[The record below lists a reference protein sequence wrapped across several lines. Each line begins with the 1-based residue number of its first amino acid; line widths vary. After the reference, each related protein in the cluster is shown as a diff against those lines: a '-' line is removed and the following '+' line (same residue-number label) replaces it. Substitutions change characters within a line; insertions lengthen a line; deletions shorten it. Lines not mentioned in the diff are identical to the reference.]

1 MRFFNTEGP
10 VRPDDHYA
18 IQSLD
23 RMDIDELLALIRAK
37 RYFVLHAPRQTGK
50 TSALIALRDLLNSGE
65 VGNFRCVNVGVGQV
79 ARDDTARG
87 IRAILGS
94 LSENAQELGDDY
106 PGSVWQDILASMGP
120 ESALNVLLARWSR
133 AGPTPLVLLVDEID
147 SLVGDTLLSV
157 LRQLRAGYEKRPG
170 GFPQSVVLCGVRDIR
185 DYRIRSSTGEVIA
198 GGSPFNV
205 AAKSLRMGDFT
216 EAETRALM
224 AQHMEETG
232 QRFSS
237 SALDSVWTQTRG
249 QPWLVNALC
258 AGACF
263 DNKAGRDR
271 SRAIEV
277 DDIYAAREELI
288 LSRRTHL
295 DQLAHKLEEERVR
308 RVVEPLLSGGGAR
321 YQARDLEYVRD
332 LGLLAPDSPPRMAN
346 PIYRE
351 VVPRELGY
359 VLQDSLDVQAAW
371 YVDGDGGLNMDKL
384 LTAFGTFFGE
394 HSEHWLGRFGEYPE
408 AGPQLILQAY
418 LQRVVNGGGRIEREY
433 GLGRGR
439 TDLLVLWPREAGQP
453 SELWERFVVECK
465 VLRDSDRKSL
475 AWTVERGVEQT
486 LGYMKKCGAEGRASG
501 GDRPPYRRGGAP
513 GRWGRDGWKRTPAG
527 RARGG
532 GLDVVAPGSRIG
544 PTGSGHG
551 GPNTEFLTL
560 PPAAH
565 LAHEA
570 AHHPLVG
577 LAQLPVPEPAKRP
590 GNEFVA
596 RAALQGLDLDWLGAG
611 EERADLGH
619 GPYSVGLKHHEHLLM
634 MPRSG
639 PLQAHLT
646 LESPVP
652 LQAHVSLEKAR
663 RSAHSRFSD
672 TLPIVP
678 PRQGGIGAGGC
689 P

>member
-10 VRPDDHYA
+10 VRPDKHYA
-18 IQSLD
+18 IPPLD
-23 RMDIDELLALIRAK
+23 RADVDEFLALIRTE

-50 TSALIALRDLLNSGE
+50 TSALIALRDLLNRGAA
-65 VGNFRCVNVGVGQV
+65 GDFRCVDVNVEVGQV

-87 IRAILGS
+87 IRAILSS
-94 LSENAQELGDDY
+94 LASSARLLGDDY
-106 PGSVWQDILASMGP
+106 PDGIWPDILTKVGP
-120 ESALNVLLARWSR
+120 EDALKELLTRWCM
-133 AGPTPLVLLVDEID
+133 ANPTPLVLLVDEID

-157 LRQLRAGYEKRPG
+157 LRQLRAGYQRRPE

-224 AQHMEETG
+224 AQHTEETG
-232 QRFSS
+232 QRFSPA
-237 SALDSVWTQTRG
+237 ALDVVWTQTRG

-271 SRAIEV
+271 SRPIEV

-308 RVVEPLLSGGGAR
+308 RVVEPLLSGGEAR
-321 YQARDLEYVRD
+321 HQVRDLEYVRD
-332 LGLLAPDSPPRMAN
+332 LGLIDGGEPPRIAN
-346 PIYRE
+346 PIYAE

-359 VLQDSLDVQAAW
+359 ILQSSLDVQVAW
-371 YVDGDGGLNMDKL
+371 YVDDDGRLDMDKL

-418 LQRVVNGGGRIEREY
+418 LHRVVNGGGRIEREY

-453 SELWERFVVECK
+453 SDLWERFVVECK

-475 AWTVERGVEQT
+475 AWTVEQGVKQT
-486 LGYMKKCGAEGRASG
+486 LGYMKKCRTEEGHLVVIDRRTGAEERRHGDGEGDEGGRRQ
-501 GDRPPYRRGGAP
+501 DERGVVV
-513 GRWGRDGWKRTPAG
+513 WTL
-527 RARGG
+527 
-532 GLDVVAPGSRIG
+532 GL
-544 PTGSGHG
+544 GSG
-551 GPNTEFLTL
+551 N
-560 PPAAH
+560 
-565 LAHEA
+565 
-570 AHHPLVG
+570 
-577 LAQLPVPEPAKRP
+577 
-590 GNEFVA
+590 
-596 RAALQGLDLDWLGAG
+596 
-611 EERADLGH
+611 
-619 GPYSVGLKHHEHLLM
+619 
-634 MPRSG
+634 
-639 PLQAHLT
+639 
-646 LESPVP
+646 
-652 LQAHVSLEKAR
+652 
-663 RSAHSRFSD
+663 
-672 TLPIVP
+672 
-678 PRQGGIGAGGC
+678 
-689 P
+689 